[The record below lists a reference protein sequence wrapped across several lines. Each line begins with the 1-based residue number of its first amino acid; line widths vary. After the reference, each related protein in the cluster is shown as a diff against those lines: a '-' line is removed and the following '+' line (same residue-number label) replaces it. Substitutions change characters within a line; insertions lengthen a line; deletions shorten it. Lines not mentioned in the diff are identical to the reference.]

1 METLKT
7 RRLSR
12 GVSQRQLAL
21 KADVAFRTVQ
31 LLESGRHDARLSTLG
46 KVSRALGL
54 SAQSVERAV
63 QRCFGTET
71 DSILDVSERI
81 CQEGEVSWPGH
92 LFNFVDAFRRLPR
105 PGLVTAPPDPEL
117 PARLEALLASTVE
130 TLCEEAGIPVPGWV
144 WGVGRLDKPWFVSG
158 IESLKALAL
167 VHSPVH
173 FRKRNLFVLD
183 NFLHRA

>member
-1 METLKT
+1 METLKA
-7 RRLSR
+7 RRLGR

-63 QRCFGTET
+63 QRCFRTET

-81 CQEGEVSWPGH
+81 CLEGEASWPVH
-92 LFNFVDAFRRLPR
+92 HFNFVDAFRRQAR
-105 PGLVTAPPDPEL
+105 PELVAGPPDPET

-144 WGVGRLDKPWFVSG
+144 WGVGRLGRPWFVSG
-158 IESLKALAL
+158 VESLKALAL
-167 VHSPVH
+167 VHSPPQ

-183 NFLHRA
+183 NFLSRA

>member
-21 KADVAFRTVQ
+21 KAEVAFRTVQ
-31 LLESGRHDARLSTLG
+31 LLESGRHDARLSTLQ
-46 KVSRALGL
+46 KVSQALGL
-54 SAQSVERAV
+54 SNRCMERAV
-63 QRCFGTET
+63 QRCLGREV
-71 DSILDVSERI
+71 DSIPDVSERI
-81 CQEGEVSWPGH
+81 CLDGEASWPVH
-92 LFNFVDAFRRLPR
+92 LFNFVDAFRRQAR
-105 PGLVTAPPDPEL
+105 PELVAGPPDPET

-130 TLCEEAGIPVPGWV
+130 TLCEEAGVLVPGWV
-144 WGVGRLDKPWFVSG
+144 WGVSRLGRPWFVSG
-158 IESLKALAL
+158 VESLKALAL
-167 VHSPVH
+167 VHSPPQ